1 MNNQVVAFNEQG
13 ETIEK
18 ILNIK
23 MREIGG
29 VRQGTVNARDLHMLF
44 GSKQQFSD
52 WIKTRLDLHGK
63 SEERPLGF
71 EEGFDYVSLHKVMKR
86 GTSATTEKEYILTM
100 NMVKHLAVLERN
112 SIGDAVWHYLSRRDD
127 FLRDLISRG
136 IDLEDFAKKLKAL
149 NNPFRVKIAFCK
161 AWISFRLM
169 KLMQLLRREAA

>member
-1 MNNQVVAFNEQG
+1 VFNEQG
-13 ETIEK
+13 KSIDK
-18 ILNIK
+18 ILK
-23 MREIGG
+23 VETREIGG
-29 VRQGTVNARDLHMLF
+29 VKQDTVNARGLHVLL
-44 GSKQQFSD
+44 GSKREFAN
-52 WIKTRLDLHGK
+52 WIKNRLEQNSCFEDDLDY
-63 SEERPLGF
+63 SS
-71 EEGFDYVSLHKVMKR
+71 FDEVVKR
-86 GTSATTEKEYILTM
+86 ETGATTKKEYVLTIEM
-100 NMVKHLAVLERN
+100 AKELAMLERN